1 MDEME
6 TNSRLPKL
14 QETQIRELLRFVNR
28 NKQGFCSYK
37 EILIQTFGPV
47 KGEQLFL
54 TDKSALEAELKDA
67 SRQRSSRFVMPQQVN
82 NPANRDLG
90 ELGNSM
96 IMSGQNY
103 EDAIK
108 IALGPNANPELK
120 ITREQLFGMLSSI
133 NVDPNP
139 FNRAL
144 SFWLE

>member
-1 MDEME
+1 
-6 TNSRLPKL
+6 
-14 QETQIRELLRFVNR
+14 
-28 NKQGFCSYK
+28 
-37 EILIQTFGPV
+37 
-47 KGEQLFL
+47 
-54 TDKSALEAELKDA
+54 
-67 SRQRSSRFVMPQQVN
+67 
-82 NPANRDLG
+82 
-90 ELGNSM
+90 
-96 IMSGQNY
+96 MSGQNY